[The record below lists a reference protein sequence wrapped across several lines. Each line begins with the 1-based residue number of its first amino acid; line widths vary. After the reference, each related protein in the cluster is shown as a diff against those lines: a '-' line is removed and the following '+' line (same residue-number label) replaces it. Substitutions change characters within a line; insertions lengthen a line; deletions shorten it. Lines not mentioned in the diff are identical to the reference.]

1 MKKIYSNIQPNKL
14 LHIVTSVDEI
24 KSGRIDVVPEEE
36 YLQLAIL
43 KMNKGKTFLPHK
55 HITKE
60 KITDIAQESWLV
72 FEGRVKCIFYDL
84 DDSILDEPIL
94 EKGGISITLRGGHNY
109 LIMSDN
115 TIVLEY
121 KTGPY
126 LGQEYDKQFINK

>member
-1 MKKIYSNIQPNKL
+1 MKKIYSKIQPNKL

-55 HITKE
+55 HIIKE

-72 FEGRVKCIFYDL
+72 YEGKVKCTFYDL
-84 DDSILDEPIL
+84 DDSILDEPII

-115 TIVLEY
+115 TTVLEY

-126 LGQEYDKQFINK
+126 LGQEFDKQFINK

>member
-1 MKKIYSNIQPNKL
+1 MKKIYSKIQPNKL

-55 HITKE
+55 HIIKE

-72 FEGRVKCIFYDL
+72 YEGKVKCTFYDL
-84 DDSILDEPIL
+84 DDSILDEPII

-109 LIMSDN
+109 LIKSDN
-115 TIVLEY
+115 TTVLEY

-126 LGQEYDKQFINK
+126 LGQEFDKQFINK

>member
-1 MKKIYSNIQPNKL
+1 MKKIYSKIQPNKL
-14 LHIVTSVDEI
+14 LHIITSVDEI

-55 HITKE
+55 HIIKE

-72 FEGRVKCIFYDL
+72 YEGKVKCTFYDL
-84 DDSILDEPIL
+84 DDSILDEPII

-115 TIVLEY
+115 TTVLEY

-126 LGQEYDKQFINK
+126 LGQEFDKQFINK

>member
-1 MKKIYSNIQPNKL
+1 MKKIYSKIQPNKL

-55 HITKE
+55 HIIKE

-72 FEGRVKCIFYDL
+72 YEGKVKCTFYDL
-84 DDSILDEPIL
+84 DDSILDEPII
-94 EKGGISITLRGGHNY
+94 EKEAYR
-109 LIMSDN
+109 
-115 TIVLEY
+115 
-121 KTGPY
+121 
-126 LGQEYDKQFINK
+126 

>member
-1 MKKIYSNIQPNKL
+1 MKKIYSKIQPNKL

-55 HITKE
+55 HIIKE

-72 FEGRVKCIFYDL
+72 YEGKVKCTFYDL
-84 DDSILDEPIL
+84 DDSILDEPII

-115 TIVLEY
+115 TTVLEY

-126 LGQEYDKQFINK
+126 LGQEFDKQFINN

>member
-1 MKKIYSNIQPNKL
+1 MKKIYSKIQPNIL

-24 KSGRIDVVPEEE
+24 RSGRMDVVPEEE

-55 HITKE
+55 HIVKE

-72 FEGRVKCIFYDL
+72 FEGKVKCTFYDL
-84 DDSILDEPIL
+84 DDSILDEPII

-115 TIVLEY
+115 TTVLEY

-126 LGQEYDKQFINK
+126 LGQEFDTKL

>member
-1 MKKIYSNIQPNKL
+1 MKKIYSKIQPNKL

-24 KSGRIDVVPEEE
+24 KLGRIDVVPEEE

-55 HITKE
+55 HIIKE

-72 FEGRVKCIFYDL
+72 YEGKVKCTFYDL
-84 DDSILDEPIL
+84 DDSILDEPII

-115 TIVLEY
+115 TTVLEY

-126 LGQEYDKQFINK
+126 LGQEFDKQFINK

>member
-1 MKKIYSNIQPNKL
+1 MKKIYSKIRPNKL

-55 HITKE
+55 HIIKE

-72 FEGRVKCIFYDL
+72 YEGKVKCTFYDL
-84 DDSILDEPIL
+84 DDSILDEPII

-115 TIVLEY
+115 TTVLEY

-126 LGQEYDKQFINK
+126 LGQEFDKQFINK

>member
-1 MKKIYSNIQPNKL
+1 MKKIYSKIQPNKL

-24 KSGRIDVVPEEE
+24 KSGRIGVVPEEE

-55 HITKE
+55 HIIKE

-72 FEGRVKCIFYDL
+72 YEGKVKCTFYDL
-84 DDSILDEPIL
+84 DDSILDEPII

-115 TIVLEY
+115 TTVLEY

-126 LGQEYDKQFINK
+126 LGQEFDKQFINK

>member
-1 MKKIYSNIQPNKL
+1 MKKIYSKIQPNKL

-24 KSGRIDVVPEEE
+24 KSGRIDVVPEDE

-55 HITKE
+55 HIIKE

-72 FEGRVKCIFYDL
+72 YEGKVKCTFYDL
-84 DDSILDEPIL
+84 DDSILDEPII

-115 TIVLEY
+115 TTVLEY

-126 LGQEYDKQFINK
+126 LGQEFDKQFINK

>member
-1 MKKIYSNIQPNKL
+1 MKKIYSNIQPNTL
-14 LHIVTSVDEI
+14 LHIITSVDEI
-24 KSGRIDVVPEEE
+24 KSGRIDIVPEEE

-55 HITKE
+55 HIIKE

-72 FEGRVKCIFYDL
+72 YEGKVKCTFYDL
-84 DDSILDEPIL
+84 DDSILDEPII

-115 TIVLEY
+115 TTVLEY

-126 LGQEYDKQFINK
+126 LGQEFDKQFINK

>member
-1 MKKIYSNIQPNKL
+1 MKKIYSKIQPNIL
-14 LHIVTSVDEI
+14 LHIVKSVDEI

-94 EKGGISITLRGGHNY
+94 EITGI
-109 LIMSDN
+109 
-115 TIVLEY
+115 
-121 KTGPY
+121 
-126 LGQEYDKQFINK
+126 

>member
-55 HITKE
+55 HIIKE

-72 FEGRVKCIFYDL
+72 YEGKVKCTFYDL
-84 DDSILDEPIL
+84 DDSILDEPII

-115 TIVLEY
+115 TTVLEY

-126 LGQEYDKQFINK
+126 LGQEFDKQFINK

>member
-1 MKKIYSNIQPNKL
+1 MKKIYSKIRPNKL

-55 HITKE
+55 HIIKE

-72 FEGRVKCIFYDL
+72 YEGKVKCTFYDL
-84 DDSILDEPIL
+84 DDSILDEPII

-109 LIMSDN
+109 LIMSNN
-115 TIVLEY
+115 TTVLEY

-126 LGQEYDKQFINK
+126 LGQEFDKQFINK

>member
-14 LHIVTSVDEI
+14 LHIITSVDEI
-24 KSGRIDVVPEEE
+24 KSGRIDIVPEEE

-55 HITKE
+55 HIVKE

-72 FEGRVKCIFYDL
+72 FEGKVKCVFYDL

-115 TIVLEY
+115 TTVLEY

-126 LGQEYDKQFINK
+126 LGQEFDKQFINK

>member
-14 LHIVTSVDEI
+14 LHIITSVDEI
-24 KSGRIDVVPEEE
+24 KSGRIDIVPEEE

-55 HITKE
+55 HIVKE

-72 FEGRVKCIFYDL
+72 FEGKVKCIFYDL

-126 LGQEYDKQFINK
+126 LGQEFDKQFINK

>member
-1 MKKIYSNIQPNKL
+1 MKKIYSKIQPNKL

-24 KSGRIDVVPEEE
+24 RSGRMDVVPEEE

-55 HITKE
+55 HIVKE

-72 FEGRVKCIFYDL
+72 FEGKVKCTFYDL
-84 DDSILDEPIL
+84 DDSILDEPII

-115 TIVLEY
+115 TTVLEY

-126 LGQEYDKQFINK
+126 LGQEFDKQFINK

>member
-1 MKKIYSNIQPNKL
+1 MKKIYSKIQPNIL

-24 KSGRIDVVPEEE
+24 NSGRIDVVPEEE

-55 HITKE
+55 HIVKE

-72 FEGRVKCIFYDL
+72 YEGKVKCTFYDL
-84 DDSILDEPIL
+84 DDSILDEPII

-115 TIVLEY
+115 TTVLEY

-126 LGQEYDKQFINK
+126 LGQEFDKQFINK

>member
-14 LHIVTSVDEI
+14 LHIITSVDEI
-24 KSGRIDVVPEEE
+24 KSGRIDIVPEEE

-55 HITKE
+55 HIIKE

-72 FEGRVKCIFYDL
+72 FEGKVKCIFYDL

-115 TIVLEY
+115 TTVLEY

-126 LGQEYDKQFINK
+126 LGQEFDKQFINK

>member
-1 MKKIYSNIQPNKL
+1 MKKIYSKIQPNKL

-24 KSGRIDVVPEEE
+24 KLGRIDVVPEEE

-55 HITKE
+55 HIIKE

-72 FEGRVKCIFYDL
+72 YEGKVKCTFYDL
-84 DDSILDEPIL
+84 DDSILDEPII

-115 TIVLEY
+115 TTVLEY

-126 LGQEYDKQFINK
+126 LGQEFDKKFINK

>member
-1 MKKIYSNIQPNKL
+1 MKKIYSKIQPNKL

-55 HITKE
+55 HIIKE

-72 FEGRVKCIFYDL
+72 YEGKVKCTFYDL
-84 DDSILDEPIL
+84 DDSILDEPII

-115 TIVLEY
+115 TTVLEY

-126 LGQEYDKQFINK
+126 LGQEFDKKFINK

>member
-14 LHIVTSVDEI
+14 LHIITSVDEI
-24 KSGRIDVVPEEE
+24 KSGRIDIVPEEE

-55 HITKE
+55 HIVKE

-72 FEGRVKCIFYDL
+72 FEGKVKCIFYDL

-115 TIVLEY
+115 TTVLEY

-126 LGQEYDKQFINK
+126 LGQEFDKQFINK

>member
-14 LHIVTSVDEI
+14 LHIITSVDEI
-24 KSGRIDVVPEEE
+24 KSGRIDIVPEEE

-55 HITKE
+55 HIIKE

-72 FEGRVKCIFYDL
+72 YEGKVKCTFYDL
-84 DDSILDEPIL
+84 DDSILDEPII

-115 TIVLEY
+115 TTVLEY

-126 LGQEYDKQFINK
+126 LGQEFDKQFINK

>member
-1 MKKIYSNIQPNKL
+1 MKKIYSKIQPNKL

-55 HITKE
+55 HIVKE

-72 FEGRVKCIFYDL
+72 FEGKVKCIFYDL

-115 TIVLEY
+115 TTVLEY

-126 LGQEYDKQFINK
+126 LGQEFDKQFINK

>member
-1 MKKIYSNIQPNKL
+1 MKKIYSKIQPNKL

-55 HITKE
+55 HIIKE

-72 FEGRVKCIFYDL
+72 YEGKVKCTFYDL
-84 DDSILDEPIL
+84 DDSILDEPII

-109 LIMSDN
+109 LIISDN
-115 TIVLEY
+115 TTVLEY

-126 LGQEYDKQFINK
+126 LGQEFDKQFINK

>member
-1 MKKIYSNIQPNKL
+1 MKKIYSKIQPNIL

-24 KSGRIDVVPEEE
+24 NSGRIDVVPEEE

-55 HITKE
+55 HIVKE

-72 FEGRVKCIFYDL
+72 FEGKVKCTFYDL
-84 DDSILDEPIL
+84 DDSILDEPII

-115 TIVLEY
+115 TTVLEY

-126 LGQEYDKQFINK
+126 LGQEFDKQFINK